1 MFNTQKE
8 TNLTNLISENIF
20 NEQSRGRVL
29 NLSKALSHPVRLAIL
44 QQLSGAPK
52 SITELAQLNN
62 ITNSTAIFHLKL
74 LEDATLVYSKTMPS
88 KKGKTLIFFINFYSI
103 HLFTE
108 KDSASNTEVFT
119 QSLGV
124 GNYIDASFDK
134 YIRIATEEESFI
146 LENNDAFDTRRFNA
160 QLICTDNGTFTYA
173 FGNQLFRQKAVEKI
187 EFSFEICSEAPYYR
201 NDWKSE
207 ITFAVNGVELVTY
220 LSPGDFGGT
229 RGELNPD
236 WWDDKF
242 TQYGTFVTV
251 AVTNEGVYLNGEKNG
266 ATSLKD
272 LKLCQNNRIEF
283 TIFVKKSAK
292 YAGGFNL
299 FGRKFGNHPQDILMK
314 TTVKR

>member
-1 MFNTQKE
+1 MFNTQAE
-8 TNLTNLISENIF
+8 TNLTNTISENILDPEC
-20 NEQSRGRVL
+20 NEKVL
-29 NLSKALSHPVRLAIL
+29 VIAKALAHPIRIEIL
-44 QQLSGAPK
+44 RQLSEAPR
-52 SITELAQLNN
+52 SITEIAKLNR
-62 ITNSTAIFHLKL
+62 ITNSTVIFHLGI
-74 LEDATLVYSKTMPS
+74 LEEATLIYSKVMPN
-88 KKGKTLIFFINFYSI
+88 KKGKTLIFFLNFINI
-103 HLFTE
+103 HLFT
-108 KDSASNTEVFT
+108 KGCNTPNTEVFT
-119 QSLGV
+119 QSVGV
-124 GNYIDASFDK
+124 GNYIDASFNK

-146 LENNDAFDTRRFNA
+146 LEKNDAFDTRRFDA

-173 FGNQLFRQKAVEKI
+173 FSNHLFRENPVEKI

-207 ITFAVNGVELVTY
+207 ITFAVNGIELATY

-242 TQYGTFVTV
+242 TQYGSFVTV
-251 AVTNEGVYLNGEKNG
+251 AITDECVYLNGEKSG
-266 ATSLKD
+266 ITSLKD

-283 TIFVKKSAK
+283 TIFIKKGAK